1 MKLANLL
8 LRFLF
13 LTGLAF
19 VLGVIGIGLCII
31 VLLCTYYTLIM
42 L

>member
-8 LRFLF
+8 LRFLC

-19 VLGVIGIGLCII
+19 ALSVVGIGLCI
-31 VLLCTYYTLIM
+31 VVMLCTYYTLIM